1 MFGQYLDRK
10 IEYLTFEILQSVNY
24 GICLRLA

>member
-10 IEYLTFEILQSVNY
+10 IEYLTFEILQSPLIMESVFV
-24 GICLRLA
+24 